1 MAERDFSRKT
11 HRARERHAGPAGAT
25 ARATAGS
32 LRITAQRRAE
42 REDWDE
48 KLDSDGKLAHGGT
61 RKHIARERRD
71 EAGAK
76 RLRAAR
82 PWGGAGSACANVE
95 LPVRN
100 CDVDGRAPVNRAA
113 DVRL

>member
-1 MAERDFSRKT
+1 MTAERDFSRKT
-11 HRARERHAGPAGAT
+11 HRARERHAGTAGAT

-48 KLDSDGKLAHGGT
+48 KLDSDGSKHIARGDKS
-61 RKHIARERRD
+61 KHIAREQRD

-76 RLRAAR
+76 RLREAR
-82 PWGGAGSACANVE
+82 PRGGAGSA
-95 LPVRN
+95 
-100 CDVDGRAPVNRAA
+100 
-113 DVRL
+113 